1 MTGRLFTNEVY
12 GPVLQGEGPDAG
24 RPFVFLRLAG
34 CNLDCSWCD
43 TPYAWDW
50 KRYDRTAERH
60 KEPIELVA
68 EAVQILQAKSPGAG
82 LVVTG
87 GEPLLQDE
95 GLAILLGYLDPKR
108 AVAVE
113 TNGTYAPS
121 RELQQMVDSWVVSPK
136 LMNAGVADKRRIK
149 LDVLGTFGAIRY
161 LGKQVVLKA
170 VVESPGELDEVAVLQ
185 KAMDLRNSSVWVM
198 PQGTTGQQIMSRARR
213 LEQAVL
219 DRGWNLTLRHQVLLH
234 GDKRGV

>member
-1 MTGRLFTNEVY
+1 MAGRLFTNEVY

-50 KRYDRTAERH
+50 KRYDRTVERH
-60 KEPIELVA
+60 KESIELVA
-68 EAVQILQAKSPGAG
+68 EAVAVLWEKHPGAG

-108 AVAVE
+108 LVAVE
-113 TNGTYAPS
+113 TNGTYSPS
-121 RELQQMVDSWVVSPK
+121 RELQEHVGLWVVSPK
-136 LMNAGVADKRRIK
+136 LQNAGVADKLRIR
-149 LDVLGTFGAIRY
+149 LDALGTFGAIRY
-161 LGKQVVLKA
+161 LGKRVVLKA
-170 VVESPGELDEVAVLQ
+170 VVESPGELAEVAALQ
-185 KAMDLRNSSVWVM
+185 QMMDLPDRFVWVM
-198 PQGTTGQQIMSRARR
+198 PQGTTGQQIMTRARR
-213 LEQAVL
+213 LEQAVI
-219 DRGWNLTLRHQVLLH
+219 DRGWNLTLRHQVLMH
-234 GDKRGV
+234 GDRRGT